1 MAPPPAPAS
10 PALSMDEIVKNE
22 KRNINK
28 AQRDL
33 DREAARLEQEE
44 QKLKAEIYSLVAKG
58 QNDHAKLMA
67 KQLVKNREQQR
78 RLMMT
83 KCNIGGVGTNM
94 TLAVSQAKTGH
105 VIGSANQAMMAMNQ
119 TVDAQQVMKNIQ
131 QYEMQSEKMGM
142 TQEMMDDALDGG
154 MNAELDVESEDILAQ
169 VLDDAALDRGNKA
182 NPVPHSKI
190 APGQES
196 AIADDALDAEVEQ
209 MLRKLKGSV

>member
-1 MAPPPAPAS
+1 
-10 PALSMDEIVKNE
+10 MDEIVKNE

-182 NPVPHSKI
+182 NPVPQSKI